1 MKTLPFKFPYQW
13 RIMGRMG
20 ADAPLEI
27 VRFHKQYH
35 YNDWQVWRKSISHA
49 WTLWVEKTTETKYL
63 VGRRAIQ

>member
-1 MKTLPFKFPYQW
+1 
-13 RIMGRMG
+13 MGRMG
-20 ADAPLEI
+20 TDAPLEI

-35 YNDWQVWRKSISHA
+35 YNDWQVYRKSISHA